1 MEVFSM
7 VRKLDY
13 RYAWLMLW
21 LFALAGCQTA
31 NPIAAAETPEQRA
44 FAAYGTFVILQETA
58 ADLAE
63 DPAIPRG
70 AKLRIIQAEE
80 RAKPVADSLL
90 DAYTAFLIV
99 KAEFDA
105 GETSE
110 QRFAIASKELNDWV
124 TDLAPLMNELIRN
137 IKGAQ

>member
-31 NPIAAAETPEQRA
+31 NPLAAAETSEQRA

-58 ADLAE
+58 ADLVE

-99 KAEFDA
+99 RAEFDA
-105 GETSE
+105 GETSQE
-110 QRFAIASKELNDWV
+110 RLASASRELDGWI
-124 TDLAPLMNELIRN
+124 TKLAPLINEIIRN

>member
-1 MEVFSM
+1 
-7 VRKLDY
+7 
-13 RYAWLMLW
+13 
-21 LFALAGCQTA
+21 
-31 NPIAAAETPEQRA
+31 
-44 FAAYGTFVILQETA
+44 
-58 ADLAE
+58 
-63 DPAIPRG
+63 
-70 AKLRIIQAEE
+70 
-80 RAKPVADSLL
+80 VADSLL

>member
-1 MEVFSM
+1 M